1 MKGMQ
6 WKVLKQVPLAE
17 VQSRIKEHEER
28 HGSLS
33 RLHEMFTKGRMPPGL
48 FDDYVEWTSMS
59 HAVHAYQE
67 GEDFEYLAEMDM
79 NLSPRDYSRL
89 TAKRLMLLD
98 HLIEGPASSINE
110 LAALVERDVKNVY
123 NDLRTLE
130 SLGLVRLVKMGRRLV
145 PELLVYEITILL
157 G

>member
-1 MKGMQ
+1 VQ
-6 WKVLKQVPLAE
+6 WKVLKTVPMAE
-17 VQSRIKEHEER
+17 VQSRLRDYEER

-33 RLHEMFTKGRMPPGL
+33 LLHEEFTKGRMPPGM

-59 HAVHAYQE
+59 HAVRAYQE
-67 GEDFEYLAEMDM
+67 GEDFEYLADVDL
-79 NLSPRDYSRL
+79 NLSPEDYAKL
-89 TAKRLMLLD
+89 TPKRLMLLD
-98 HLIEGPASSINE
+98 HLIESHASSINE
-110 LAALVERDVKNVY
+110 LAAAVDRDVKNVY

-130 SLGLVRLVKMGRRLV
+130 SLGLISLVKMGRSLV

>member
-1 MKGMQ
+1 MQ

-17 VQSRIKEHEER
+17 VQSRLMEYEER

-33 RLHEMFTKGRMPPGL
+33 RLHEMFTKGRMPPGM
-48 FDDYVEWTSMS
+48 FDDYVEWTNMS
-59 HAVHAYQE
+59 HAVRAYLE
-67 GEDFEYLAEMDM
+67 GEDFEYLADVDL
-79 NLSPRDYSRL
+79 NLSPADYSRI
-89 TAKRLMLLD
+89 TPKRLMLLD
-98 HLIEGPASSINE
+98 HLIEGHAASINE
-110 LAALVERDVKNVY
+110 LAAAVDRDVKNVY
-123 NDLRTLE
+123 TDLMILE

>member
-1 MKGMQ
+1 VQ
-6 WKVLKQVPLAE
+6 WKVLKSVPLAE
-17 VQSRIKEHEER
+17 VQSRLRDYEDR

-33 RLHEMFTKGRMPPGL
+33 LLHEEFTKGRMPPGM

-59 HAVHAYQE
+59 HAVRAYQE
-67 GEDFEYLAEMDM
+67 GEDFEYLADVDL
-79 NLSPRDYSRL
+79 NLSPEDYAKL
-89 TAKRLMLLD
+89 TPKRLMLLD
-98 HLIEGPASSINE
+98 HLIEAHASSINE
-110 LAALVERDVKNVY
+110 LAAMVNRDVKNVY

-130 SLGLVRLVKMGRRLV
+130 SLGLISLVKMGRSLV

>member
-1 MKGMQ
+1 M
-6 WKVLKQVPLAE
+6 PFAE
-17 VQSRIKEHEER
+17 VQGRLREYEER

-59 HAVHAYQE
+59 HAVRAYQE
-67 GEDFEYLAEMDM
+67 GEDFEYLAEVDL
-79 NLSPRDYSRL
+79 NLSPEDYARL

-98 HLIEGPASSINE
+98 HLIEGHASSINE
-110 LAALVERDVKNVY
+110 LAETVGRDVKNVY
-123 NDLRTLE
+123 NDLKILE
-130 SLGLVRLVKMGRRLV
+130 ELGFIALNKEGRSIA
-145 PELLVYEITILL
+145 PELIVHEINILL